1 MLDTGFIENQ
11 KSGEDIFVHYKSI
24 DIKGYKRLE
33 KGEEVEFELDDAG
46 RGLKPGTFLNE
57 KYLIG
62 KIIGEGGFGITYL
75 GWDITLNI
83 PVKAPP

>member
-1 MLDTGFIENQ
+1 MRSKVKWFDEQKGYGFIENQ

-46 RGLKPGTFLNE
+46 RGLKAIN
-57 KYLIG
+57 
-62 KIIGEGGFGITYL
+62 
-75 GWDITLNI
+75 
-83 PVKAPP
+83 VKPIHETETIS

>member
-1 MLDTGFIENQ
+1 MRSKVKWFDEQKGYGFIENQ

-46 RGLKPGTFLNE
+46 RGLKAIN
-57 KYLIG
+57 
-62 KIIGEGGFGITYL
+62 
-75 GWDITLNI
+75 
-83 PVKAPP
+83 VKPIHETKTIS